1 MDVGE
6 HRCLE
11 EEEEK
16 AEGKGGEKGEL
27 QRQLAVY
34 EEVYNCFKVDGLAL
48 EEGSS
53 FPIVLYNINLPVRL
67 CQDESSLIRVR
78 DIVAADFLNATNIYF

>member
-78 DIVAADFLNATNIYF
+78 DIVAADFLNATNFYF